1 MGKYDEVIN
10 CGPMTMKRKGRVTTY
25 KSNLDSAQIE
35 QAKQIMSVQ
44 LPRVEKEM
52 YDLLSEIETLILNDL
67 NPLDALG
74 HTTTKNL
81 LVAPE
86 KNNESDFENSQLEV
100 EIVQNL
106 ILKNKQENYREISTY
121 ENLKKFDDLLK
132 DFRDKLYY
140 YLMYSIY
147 SDETLNSIEK
157 EILFDTFLNFL
168 ILRGDA
174 FPLHYKKVALELFSD
189 SRIKKMFEKL
199 GFTIEEYFETIE
211 EIRRQN
217 IAFIT
222 DRVTKLD
229 EARKEFFECFDKIF
243 KEFDDPQK
251 TVEMCK
257 AQVGEDLLDKRCR
270 DFLSIGLKDN
280 YKIIP
285 NEKINENILDLLSL
299 EFGCN
304 EYWTS
309 PLDKSD
315 IELKPLIHIDKEYY
329 CFLIPHLVRNVIPII
344 ESMFSEKLSEKEFK
358 KYIEIKSDFFEQKSF
373 ELLRIVLPKATIQE
387 KLYYPINEEGESK
400 YPEIDGVV
408 SYKDNLLLVEIK
420 AKKRRSIAGRGDI
433 LTISKGDFK
442 KNINEAFEQSKRA
455 LNYCFGSEEVGFFNK
470 NHKEVMKIK
479 KADYKNIFLVN
490 ISLEAFEEY
499 STALNK
505 VKLWDS
511 ELLCGTHY
519 PFAISIYDLM
529 VITDILENSD
539 DFIKYLQERIN
550 LNKKQE
556 IRSFDEIDYFGYFLK
571 HGTLSKMSDL
581 PKSGEAIIYGYSLD
595 IEKYYSYLQGEI
607 EYVEKPVRHKTQ
619 TEIIREKLETGILS
633 KNNLCWCG
641 SHKKYKHCCGRSSF

>member
-1 MGKYDEVIN
+1 MSKYDEVIN
-10 CGPMTMKRKGRVTTY
+10 CGPITMKRKGRVTTY
-25 KSNLDSAQIE
+25 KSNLDLDEIE

-44 LPRVEKEM
+44 LPIVKKEM
-52 YDLLSEIETLILNDL
+52 YDLLSEIEKLILDDL

-74 HTTTKNL
+74 HNTTKNL
-81 LVAPE
+81 LVDPE
-86 KNNESDFENSQLEV
+86 TNREDGFDNSQLEV
-100 EIVQNL
+100 EIVQNI
-106 ILKNKQENYREISTY
+106 ILKNKQESYRKVSTY

-157 EILFDTFLNFL
+157 EILFDTILNFL

-211 EIRRQN
+211 EIQRQN
-217 IAFIT
+217 IAFIK

-229 EARKEFFECFDKIF
+229 EVRKDFFECFDKNL

-251 TVEMCK
+251 TAEICK
-257 AQVGEDLLDKRCR
+257 AQVGEDLLDKCCR
-270 DFLSIGLKDN
+270 EFLSIGLKDN
-280 YKIIP
+280 YKIIQ
-285 NEKINENILDLLSL
+285 NEKTNEKILDLLSL

-329 CFLIPHLVRNVIPII
+329 CFLIPHLVRNVMPII
-344 ESMFSEKLSEKEFK
+344 ESIFSEKSFVKEFN

-373 ELLRIVLPKATIQE
+373 ELLENVLPKATIQE
-387 KLYYPINEEGESK
+387 KLYYSINEEGEDK

-408 SYKDNLLLVEIK
+408 SYKDSLLLVEIK
-420 AKKRRSIAGRGDI
+420 AKKRRSIAGRRDI

-455 LNYCFGSEEVGFFNK
+455 LNYVFGSEEVGFFNK

-539 DFIKYLQERIN
+539 DFVNYLQERIN

-556 IRSFDEIDYFGYFLK
+556 ISSFDEIDYFGYFLK

>member
-1 MGKYDEVIN
+1 
-10 CGPMTMKRKGRVTTY
+10 MKRKGRVTTY
-25 KSNLDSAQIE
+25 ESNLDSSQIE

-44 LPRVEKEM
+44 LPTVKKEM
-52 YDLLSEIETLILNDL
+52 YDLLSEIETLILDDL

-74 HTTTKNL
+74 HSTTKNL
-81 LVAPE
+81 LVDLE
-86 KNNESDFENSQLEV
+86 TNRKDGFDNSQLEV
-100 EIVQNL
+100 EIVQNI
-106 ILKNKQENYREISTY
+106 ILKNKQENYRKVSTY

-132 DFRDKLYY
+132 DFRNKLYF

-147 SDETLNSIEK
+147 SDETLNLIEK
-157 EILFDTFLNFL
+157 ETLFNTILNFL

-174 FPLHYKKVALELFSD
+174 FPLHYKKVALELFSEP
-189 SRIKKMFEKL
+189 RIEEMLKKL

-211 EIRRQN
+211 EIQRQN
-217 IAFIT
+217 VAFIK

-229 EARKEFFECFDKIF
+229 EVQKDFFECFDKNF

-257 AQVGEDLLDKRCR
+257 AQVGEDLLDKCCR

-285 NEKINENILDLLSL
+285 NVKTNEKILDLLSL

-304 EYWTS
+304 EHWTS

-344 ESMFSEKLSEKEFK
+344 ESIFSEKFSEKVK
-358 KYIEIKSDFFEQKSF
+358 KYIEIKSDFFERKSF
-373 ELLRIVLPKATIQE
+373 ELLRNALPKATIQE
-387 KLYYPINEEGESK
+387 KLYYPINEEGEDK

-408 SYKDNLLLVEIK
+408 SYKDSLLLVEIK
-420 AKKRRSIAGRGDI
+420 AKKRRSIAGRKDI

-442 KNINEAFEQSKRA
+442 KNISEAFEQSKRA
-455 LNYCFGSEEVGFFNK
+455 LDYVLSSEEVGFYNN
-470 NHKEVMKIK
+470 NHKQVMKIK
-479 KADYKNIFLVN
+479 KEDYKNIFLVN

-511 ELLCGTHY
+511 KLLRGTHY

-529 VITDILENSD
+529 VITNILENSD
-539 DFIKYLQERIN
+539 DFIKYLQERIS

-556 IRSFDEIDYFGYFLK
+556 INSFDEIDYFGYFLK
-571 HGTLSKMSDL
+571 HGTLSKTSDL
-581 PKSGEAIIYGYSLD
+581 PKSEDTIINGYSSD
-595 IEKYYSYLQGEI
+595 IERYYSYLQGEI
-607 EYVEKPVRHKTQ
+607 KYSKKR
-619 TEIIREKLETGILS
+619 LS
-633 KNNLCWCG
+633 TKI
-641 SHKKYKHCCGRSSF
+641 